1 MSGRPPGETRSA
13 TATGAKPRLPHE
25 HDESSDSQ
33 TSHVRPVIKQAHDDV
48 ASGKVSTDRDAPMQD
63 TYERQKDGSTT
74 GNDAIKNTGKRKGES
89 T

>member
-1 MSGRPPGETRSA
+1 VSGRPPGETRSS

-48 ASGKVSTDRDAPMQD
+48 ASGKVSTDRDAPMQE
-63 TYERQKDGSTT
+63 TYQRQKEASTT
-74 GNDAIKNTGKRKGES
+74 GNDTIKNTGKRKGDS

>member
-1 MSGRPPGETRSA
+1 VSGRPPGETRSA
-13 TATGAKPRLPHE
+13 TASGAKPRLPHE

-48 ASGKVSTDRDAPMQD
+48 ASGKVSTDRDAPMQE
-63 TYERQKDGSTT
+63 TYQRQKDASTT
-74 GNDAIKNTGKRKGES
+74 GNDTIKNTSKRKGDS

>member
-13 TATGAKPRLPHE
+13 TASGAKPRLPHE

-48 ASGKVSTDRDAPMQD
+48 ASGKVSTDRDAPMQEA
-63 TYERQKDGSTT
+63 YERQKDGSTT
-74 GNDAIKNTGKRKGES
+74 GNDTIKNTGKRKGES